1 MRQPAVD
8 SIFKSRGGMTTSF
21 PIVPIE
27 EIPAPAPS
35 DAAGALR
42 PMVLV
47 VDGEPAIADTL
58 TEILAQGGYAAIAAY
73 DANTALETALLMP
86 PDLAV
91 IDVQLSGSSG
101 IDLASSLRGDLPDCK
116 IVMFA
121 GDATGPEVLASVNAA
136 WSRVQGLGYGVS
148 DQRSGVRNQ

>member
-58 TEILAQGGYAAIAAY
+58 TEIPVSYTHL
-73 DANTALETALLMP
+73 
-86 PDLAV
+86 
-91 IDVQLSGSSG
+91 DVYKRQTPNVP
-101 IDLASSLRGDLPDCK
+101 R
-116 IVMFA
+116 IVRQEA
-121 GDATGPEVLASVNAA
+121 PG
-136 WSRVQGLGYGVS
+136 
-148 DQRSGVRNQ
+148 RS